1 MKKRF
6 YKKSDI
12 GVIGILFIGA
22 GVAILA
28 MLIFAVI
35 FGAITMLFEDVAA
48 KIPIFAMAT
57 VVVSAVVGGAV
68 VSRIVNDGKTY
79 LSLLSSLMA
88 SLILML
94 IGAIIGGGALPFSVF
109 LNFII
114 FTGAFTLSAY
124 IFRKRDKF
132 NGKFMRR

>member
-1 MKKRF
+1 MKKKF

-12 GVIGILFIGA
+12 GVVGKLFIGA
-22 GVAILA
+22 GVAIGA
-28 MLIFAVI
+28 MLIFAVM
-35 FGAITMLFEDVAA
+35 FGAVAMLFEDVAA

-57 VVVSAVVGGAV
+57 VVASAVVGGAV
-68 VSRIVNDGKTY
+68 VSRAVNDGKTS

-88 SLILML
+88 ALVLML

-114 FTGAFTLSAY
+114 FVGTFTLSAY
-124 IFRKRDKF
+124 LTRKRNRF
-132 NGKFMRR
+132 SGRKFMR

>member
-1 MKKRF
+1 MKKKF

-12 GVIGILFIGA
+12 GVVGKLFIGA
-22 GVAILA
+22 GVAIGA
-28 MLIFAVI
+28 MLIFAVM
-35 FGAITMLFEDVAA
+35 FGAIAMLFEDVAA

-57 VVVSAVVGGAV
+57 VVASAVVGGAV
-68 VSRIVNDGKTY
+68 VSRAVNDGKTS

-88 SLILML
+88 ALVLML

-114 FTGAFTLSAY
+114 FVGTFTLSAY
-124 IFRKRDKF
+124 LTRKRERF
-132 NGKFMRR
+132 SGRKFMR

>member
-1 MKKRF
+1 MKKKF

-12 GVIGILFIGA
+12 GVVGKLFIGA
-22 GVAILA
+22 GVAIGA
-28 MLIFAVI
+28 MLIFAVM
-35 FGAITMLFEDVAA
+35 FGAVAMLFEDVAA

-57 VVVSAVVGGAV
+57 VVASAVVGGAV

-88 SLILML
+88 ALILML

-114 FTGAFTLSAY
+114 FTGTFTLSAY

>member
-1 MKKRF
+1 MKKKF

-12 GVIGILFIGA
+12 GVVGKLFIGA
-22 GVAILA
+22 GVAIGA
-28 MLIFAVI
+28 MLIFAVM
-35 FGAITMLFEDVAA
+35 FGAIAMLFEDVAA

-57 VVVSAVVGGAV
+57 VVASAVVGGAV
-68 VSRIVNDGKTY
+68 VSRAVNDGKTS

-88 SLILML
+88 ALVLML

-114 FTGAFTLSAY
+114 FVGTFTLSAY
-124 IFRKRDKF
+124 LTRKRDRF
-132 NGKFMRR
+132 SGRKFMR

>member
-1 MKKRF
+1 MKKKF

-12 GVIGILFIGA
+12 GVVGKLFIGA
-22 GVAILA
+22 GVAIGG
-28 MLIFAVI
+28 MLVFAIV
-35 FGAITMLFEDVAA
+35 FGAIAMLFEDVAA

-57 VVVSAVVGGAV
+57 VIVSAIVGGAV
-68 VSRIVNDGKTY
+68 ASRMVNDGKTS

-88 SLILML
+88 ALVLML

-114 FTGAFTLSAY
+114 F
-124 IFRKRDKF
+124 II
-132 NGKFMRR
+132 